1 MCGILGLVAPRGR
14 EPGVSDQQAVQM
26 RDRMRHR
33 GPDGAGLHRRENV
46 VLGHRRLAIRDVEAG
61 AQPWI
66 GNGGRWLLVYNGE
79 LYNDGELRDALRQD
93 GASFHTHCDTETVL
107 RALETWDL
115 DGIPRLRGM
124 YAFGAYDTQTHR
136 LVLARDPLGIKP
148 LFFARWGYDFAFAS
162 EIPALLAHPQA
173 SARPNAAVVSS
184 YLTTLRP
191 TLGHETMFADVY
203 TLGPGEVAVIDA
215 TQEDDVQVLPWWS
228 DPAPQTVD
236 LETSI
241 EAVRIAMADSVRR
254 HLVSDVPTC
263 LLLSGGLDS
272 AIIAHEARPHV
283 RGPLRTW
290 CAADPTDCGGDAAH
304 AQQMAAALGSEHHLA
319 EVNAGTFGAAWTELI
334 DTLGL
339 PVSTPNQAAILAVS
353 RDLKAHATV
362 ALSGEGA
369 DELFAGYAAPL
380 LSGMD
385 AMLATKV
392 DATTGAGR
400 RYLSEL
406 EAQYGTPT
414 LGGEVEHYLRC
425 TGWVR
430 PAEKASLL
438 QPDVSAAIE
447 HDLPLRRELARQ
459 FGLDRG
465 LRAEERLLRVHRRIN
480 LTGLLQRLDACT
492 MLASV
497 EGRTPFADAELASLA
512 MRIPMAHKL
521 QVTRHADGGRS
532 SGQRLVLD
540 DRARTK
546 VVLREAWAAELPAAI
561 VGRPKVSFP
570 LPFEGWM
577 ASSPPVDSAAVSAV
591 FQPDA
596 LRALAVDGAAH
607 WQTTWPV
614 WNVVRWLDRWCTS

>member
-1 MCGILGLVAPRGR
+1 MCGILGIVAPRGR

-46 VLGHRRLAIRDVEAG
+46 VLGHRRLAIRDLEAG

-66 GNGGRWLLVYNGE
+66 GRGGRWLLVYNGE
-79 LYNDGELRDALRQD
+79 LYNDAELREALAED

-124 YAFGAYDTQTHR
+124 YAIGAYDTQTHR
-136 LVLARDPLGIKP
+136 LILARDPLGIKP
-148 LFFARWGYDFAFAS
+148 LFFARWGHDFVFAS
-162 EIPALLAHPQA
+162 EIPPLLAHPEA
-173 SARPNAAVVSS
+173 SARPNPAAVSS

-191 TLGHETMFADVY
+191 TLGHETMFSDVY
-203 TLGPGEVAVIDA
+203 SLGPGEVAVIDA
-215 TQEDDVQVLPWWS
+215 TKHDDVQVLPWWT
-228 DPAPQTVD
+228 DAAPQEVD

-241 EAVRIAMADSVRR
+241 EAVRIAMADSVKR
-254 HLVSDVPTC
+254 HLVADVPTC

-283 RGPLRTW
+283 QGPLRTW
-290 CAADPTDCGGDAAH
+290 CAADPSDCGGDAAH
-304 AQQMAAALGSEHHLA
+304 AQLMADALGSEHHLA
-319 EVNAGTFGAAWTELI
+319 EVDAHAFGSAWTELI
-334 DTLGL
+334 DTLAL
-339 PVSTPNQAAILAVS
+339 PVSTPNQAAILAVA

-385 AMLATKV
+385 ALRATKA
-392 DATTGAGR
+392 DARTSAGR
-400 RYLSEL
+400 RYLDEL
-406 EAQYGTPT
+406 HAQYGTT
-414 LGGEVEHYLRC
+414 ALGGEVEHYLRC

-430 PAEKASLL
+430 PSQKAALL
-438 QPDVSAAIE
+438 QPDVVEAIE
-447 HDLPLRRELARQ
+447 HDLPLRRMLAQQ
-459 FGLDRG
+459 FGVDRG

-497 EGRTPFADAELASLA
+497 EGRTPFADAELATLA

-521 QVTRHADGGRS
+521 QVNRHEDGGWS

-540 DRARTK
+540 ERVRTK
-546 VVLREAWAAELPAAI
+546 VVLREGWAEALPAAI
-561 VGRPKVSFP
+561 VRRPKVSFP
-570 LPFEGWM
+570 LPFEQWM
-577 ASSPPVDSAAVSAV
+577 AASPSVDTPAVRAL
-591 FQPDA
+591 FQPGALEA
-596 LRALAVDGAAH
+596 LRADGAAN

-614 WNVVRWLDRWCTS
+614 WNVVRWLDRWCA